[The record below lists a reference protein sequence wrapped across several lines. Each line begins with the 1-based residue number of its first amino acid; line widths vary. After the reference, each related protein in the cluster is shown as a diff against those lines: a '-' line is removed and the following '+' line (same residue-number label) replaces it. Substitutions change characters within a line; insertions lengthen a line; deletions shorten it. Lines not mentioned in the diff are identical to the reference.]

1 VLPVGNAAFHSAE
14 LYPLLSRSIEPLTV
28 SLRDDDDKT
37 RANAAGAIGN
47 LIRNGGELSQLMADL
62 RVVEMLIFMLVN
74 DADITAQ
81 RIALFSL
88 GTMAVYPATRSG
100 AFPVISLI
108 AFCVWVSC
116 IPLVFTF
123 IATSFLIVYNYRASI
138 TNARSPSIAEAISHL
153 KNTLGSDEMIQKYVL
168 RLRQKLKSPLQPQEP
183 SSS

>member
-1 VLPVGNAAFHSAE
+1 VSVCLFVSVLPVGNAAFHSAE

-100 AFPVISLI
+100 AFYFPDISLI
-108 AFCVWVSC
+108 AFRVWGVLYSSC
-116 IPLVFTF
+116 SYFCCHIFSTCL
-123 IATSFLIVYNYRASI
+123 
-138 TNARSPSIAEAISHL
+138 
-153 KNTLGSDEMIQKYVL
+153 
-168 RLRQKLKSPLQPQEP
+168 
-183 SSS
+183 